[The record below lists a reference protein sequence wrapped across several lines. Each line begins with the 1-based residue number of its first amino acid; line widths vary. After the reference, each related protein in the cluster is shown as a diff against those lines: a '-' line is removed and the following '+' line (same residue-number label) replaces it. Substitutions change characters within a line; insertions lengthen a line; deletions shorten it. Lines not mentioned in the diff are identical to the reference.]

1 MPGASLRASTAP
13 FSAPDAAPA
22 TAPLGT
28 PPITSGGLLIVSLDE
43 RFLLAFLVPPFFT
56 VPEIFLLVFLL
67 AAFLVDLLAAFLV
80 AFAAFLVPLLAAFL
94 VDFLATFLVERADPD
109 FFFAA
114 FLVAFLVAMFSPSI
128 T

>member
-56 VPEIFLLVFLL
+56 VPEIFLL

>member
-28 PPITSGGLLIVSLDE
+28 PPITSGGLLIISLDE

-67 AAFLVDLLAAFLV
+67 AAFLV
-80 AFAAFLVPLLAAFL
+80 
-94 VDFLATFLVERADPD
+94 ERADPD